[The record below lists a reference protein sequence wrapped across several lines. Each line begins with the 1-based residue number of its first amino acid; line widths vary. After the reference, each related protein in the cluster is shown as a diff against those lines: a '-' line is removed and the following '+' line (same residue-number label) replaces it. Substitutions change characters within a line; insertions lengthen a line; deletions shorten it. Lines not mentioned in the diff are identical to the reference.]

1 MEKNKATGKENVT
14 DDESAVDVVHSGSP
28 STSSGEKVDCSN
40 AAAAAGLP
48 KTCKNSEIET

>member
-1 MEKNKATGKENVT
+1 MEKNKATGKENAT

-40 AAAAAGLP
+40 AATAGLH